1 MSASAPLGRPSRN
14 TGRVEADCTSATS
27 TGEVVSVVISHAAA
41 TSFIHMQV
49 LAATQVSHS
58 MRNTGTDR
66 GAKGESE
73 WAVCAAWAASALW
86 SRLCWAASSVPW
98 ASAALNQAAS
108 LSPFAPLSV
117 PVFRMLW
124 LTWVAANTCMWMN
137 DVAAAWL
144 MTTLTTS
151 PILVA
156 LVQSASTLPVFLLG
170 LPSGALADILDRRR
184 YFIATQFWVA
194 AVALVLCVAILAG
207 GMTAPLLLAL
217 TFANGIGLAMRWPV
231 FAAIVPELVSR
242 PQLPA
247 ALALNG
253 VAMNASRI
261 IGPLVAGAIIASAGS
276 AWVFVLNAV
285 LSVISGL
292 VIMRWKRTHVPSP
305 LGREKLPS
313 AMRVGL
319 QFVRQSPRLRAVL
332 WRIAVFFLHATA
344 LMALLPLV
352 AKGLDGGGAGTF
364 TLLLASMGAGAIV
377 AAMFVPRLRQ
387 AMARDVLVLR
397 GTLLQAA
404 AMAVMAIAPNIYVAV
419 PAMVLAGMAW
429 ITTANSLSV
438 SAQLALPNWVR
449 ARGMSIFQMSIMGA
463 TALGAAVWGQVAT
476 VTSVHLSLALAAL
489 TGVMAMALVQ
499 RLVTDRHMEEDLSP
513 SQAFKAPV
521 TTTPPQAGR
530 VVVTIE
536 YTIDPARAAEFRT
549 LMQESRRSRL
559 RQGALSCDLLHDLA
573 DPARYVEQIVD
584 ESWTEHLRRFDR
596 VTASDVALRE
606 RKLAFHR
613 GESPPAVVRYLVE
626 R

>member
-1 MSASAPLGRPSRN
+1 MPPLPSHESTRSVAPEP
-14 TGRVEADCTSATS
+14 APTSARADSAQGTEES
-27 TGEVVSVVISHAAA
+27 AAA
-41 TSFIHMQV
+41 QPGPTAEQ
-49 LAATQVSHS
+49 
-58 MRNTGTDR
+58 R
-66 GAKGESE
+66 
-73 WAVCAAWAASALW
+73 
-86 SRLCWAASSVPW
+86 
-98 ASAALNQAAS
+98 AS
-108 LSPFAPLSV
+108 LSTLAPLSV

-144 MTTLTTS
+144 MTSLTTS

-184 YFIATQFWVA
+184 YFMATQFWVA
-194 AVALVLCVAILAG
+194 AVAMVLCVAVLAG

-231 FAAIVPELVSR
+231 FSAIVPELVSR
-242 PQLPA
+242 AHLPA

-253 VAMNASRI
+253 IAMNASRI

-285 LSVISGL
+285 LSLGSGL
-292 VIMRWKRTHVPSP
+292 VIMRWKRDHVPSP
-305 LGREKLPS
+305 LGRERLPS

-319 QFVRQSPRLRAVL
+319 QFVRQSPRMRAVL
-332 WRIAVFFLHATA
+332 WRISIFFLHATA
-344 LMALLPLV
+344 LLAMLPLL
-352 AKGLDGGGAGTF
+352 AKGLEGGGAGTF

-377 AAMFVPRLRQ
+377 AAMFLPRLRQ
-387 AMARDVLVLR
+387 AMPRDVLVLR

-404 AMAVMAIAPNIYVAV
+404 ATAVMAMAPNVYVAV
-419 PAMVLAGMAW
+419 PAMLVGGMAW

-449 ARGMSIFQMSIMGA
+449 ARGMSIYQMAIMGS

-476 VTSVHLSLALAAL
+476 VTSVHTSLGLAAV
-489 TGVMAMALVQ
+489 TGTLAMVMVQ
-499 RLVTDRHMEEDLSP
+499 RLVADRSIEEDLSP

-521 TTTPPQAGR
+521 APTPPERGH

-536 YTIDPARAAEFRT
+536 YCIDPARATDFRA

-559 RQGALSCDLLHDLA
+559 RQGALSWQLQHDIA
-573 DPARYVEQIVD
+573 DPARYVEQIED

-606 RKLAFHR
+606 RKLAFHL
-613 GESPPAVVRYLVE
+613 GDAPPVVSRFVVE